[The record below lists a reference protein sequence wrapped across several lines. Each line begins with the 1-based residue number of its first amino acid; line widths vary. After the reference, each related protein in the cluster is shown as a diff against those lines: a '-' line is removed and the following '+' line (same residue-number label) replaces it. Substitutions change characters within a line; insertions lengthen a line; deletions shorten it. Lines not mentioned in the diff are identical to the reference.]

1 MVIRSLILPLSG
13 RGLNA
18 EPRLTRV
25 RGVPLASEA
34 LGVGETVRSQQACN
48 PVLSLRRLQEGYD
61 AITSTDSRNSPD
73 LNASPG

>member
-1 MVIRSLILPLSG
+1 VVIRSLFLPLSG
-13 RGLNA
+13 RGLKA

-48 PVLSLRRLQEGYD
+48 PFLSLRRLQEGYD
-61 AITSTDSRNSPD
+61 AITSTDSRNLPD

>member
-1 MVIRSLILPLSG
+1 VVIRSLFLPLSG
-13 RGLNA
+13 RGLKA
-18 EPRLTRV
+18 EPRLPRV
-25 RGVPLASEA
+25 RGVPLADQA
-34 LGVGETVRSQQACN
+34 LSVGETVSSQQACN